1 LKILPFISSISHLEP
16 VKDRMSHN
24 PLSLEPHSQDDNLD
38 HWLPVKRGMR
48 GYCPSCGKGKLYKS
62 YLKQVDAC
70 SVCHED
76 LGRIRA
82 DDGPA
87 WLTIFIVGHLLA
99 PLIIFAMVYS
109 SYSDITLAIA
119 FVLLALGLCLA
130 ILPLAKGLFIAFV
143 WRTKC
148 EES

>member
-1 LKILPFISSISHLEP
+1 M
-16 VKDRMSHN
+16 VKT
-24 PLSLEPHSQDDNLD
+24 PLSPESKTQHEGLD
-38 HWLPVKRGMR
+38 HWLPVKRGIR
-48 GYCPSCGKGKLYKS
+48 GYCPSCGQGKLYKS
-62 YLKQVDAC
+62 YLKQVDTC

-109 SYSDITLAIA
+109 SYSDVTLAIA
-119 FVLLALGLCLA
+119 FVLLAMGLCLS
-130 ILPLAKGLFIAFV
+130 ILPFAKGLFIAFV

-148 EES
+148 EGS